1 MLFAHFFAHFANRVG
16 DARYRKLNLYSLYF
30 SREGDGRRFSL
41 DEVKAAVKS
50 QPAPGRVTVGAIE
63 YRFKPADAAFRG
75 ARFNDLAIRR
85 SGVSRSVFLLCL
97 LLCSAQWSHAAEAQD
112 QAALLDGTILK
123 GHIIFVQC
131 EPGITQPVPKTVQF
145 KGTTGNAAIAV
156 AQLQA
161 LVLNDGAV
169 TLSPSAVDKTVSRSV
184 IAYLSA
190 SPGDRSALP
199 PLPAAVNLGEALT
212 STCEA
217 VNHYW
222 NGDISV
228 NGAWAIGTQTQ
239 KIAGG
244 SFLTSFVKSPQVYGW
259 QYQIA
264 KLDLEANY
272 GSAKKT
278 GSAAVKAQELYFGD
292 LTYSFHPNRSWTAFG
307 MGRLYHNYS
316 QGLGLGQI
324 YGAGASYETGNL
336 VVAGALVGITQRFY
350 SPGAPFTSAGAR
362 VFESYSYVLGSSKI
376 VFAESLEVV
385 PAFDSAKAVQSRGV
399 AKLKI
404 PIGARLE
411 LDPQYADDY
420 LRNAP
425 PNHRQNYTRLSLS
438 LDFKLGRTQ

>member
-1 MLFAHFFAHFANRVG
+1 MLFAHFAKRVG
-16 DARYRKLNLYSLYF
+16 DARYRKLNLYF
-30 SREGDGRRFSL
+30 SREGEGRTFSL
-41 DEVKAAVKS
+41 DRVKAAMES
-50 QPAPGRVTVGAIE
+50 QPAPGRVTVGAIK
-63 YRFKPADAAFRG
+63 RADAAFRG
-75 ARFNDLAIRR
+75 AGFDDLAIRR
-85 SGVSRSVFLLCL
+85 SSVRGSVFLLYL
-97 LLCSAQWSHAAEAQD
+97 LLISARCLHAAAAQD
-112 QAALLDGTILK
+112 QTTLLDGTILK
-123 GHIIFVQC
+123 GHIMFIQC
-131 EPGITQPVPKTVQF
+131 EPGVTRPVPTAVQF
-145 KGTTGNAAIAV
+145 KGTTGNATIAV

-169 TLSPSAVDKTVSRSV
+169 TLSPSAVDKAVSRSV
-184 IAYLSA
+184 VAYLAS

-199 PLPAAVNLGEALT
+199 PLPAAVNLGEALI

-217 VNHYW
+217 INHYW
-222 NGDISV
+222 NGDVSL

-239 KIAGG
+239 KIVGG
-244 SFLTSFVKSPQVYGW
+244 SLLTSFVKSPQVYGW

-292 LTYSFHPNRSWTAFG
+292 LTYSFHPNRSWSAFG

-324 YGAGASYETGNL
+324 YGAGASYQTGNL
-336 VVAGALVGITQRFY
+336 VLAGALVGITQRFY
-350 SPGAPFTSAGAR
+350 APGTPFTSAGAR

-376 VFAESLEVV
+376 VFVESLEAV
-385 PAFDSAKAVQSRGV
+385 PAFDSAKAIQGRGV

-425 PNHRQNYTRLSLS
+425 PKHRQNYTRLSLS